1 MKYECDIVKDLM
13 PLYIDDLLS
22 ENSKKFVEDH
32 INSCESCKNYYDKL
46 SSEIKIPVSKEARFS
61 DLRPIEYLKSNLSKK
76 IIKKVLGTTLVIGLL
91 VGAFLFAQL
100 YKLPVDPQ
108 MIDFYVNDNYLM
120 MKYQEKGDIL
130 FSAGNS
136 WENDGTW
143 TVNFSQTPWERYIA
157 PLYRKENYN
166 NDFMRL
172 DMVDKVYDSNGN
184 VLWEKKTKKK

>member
-100 YKLPVDPQ
+100 YKLPVEPQ

-166 NDFMRL
+166 NGFMRL

>member
-166 NDFMRL
+166 NGFMRL

>member
-46 SSEIKIPVSKEARFS
+46 SSEVKIPVSKEARFS

-120 MKYQEKGDIL
+120 MKYQEKGDIF

>member
-32 INSCESCKNYYDKL
+32 INSCESCKKYYEKL

-61 DLRPIEYLKSNLSKK
+61 DLRPIEYLKSNLTRK
-76 IIKKVLGTTLVIGLL
+76 IIKKVLATMLVLTLC
-91 VGAFLFAQL
+91 VGAFLFAKL

-108 MIDFYVNDNYLM
+108 MMDFYEKDKYLM
-120 MKYQEKGDIL
+120 MKYQKKGDIL
-130 FSAGNS
+130 FSAGDA
-136 WENDGTW
+136 WENDGVW

-157 PLYRKENYN
+157 PLYKKENYN
-166 NDFMRL
+166 SDFMRL
-172 DMVDKVYDSNGN
+172 DMVDKLYDSDGN
-184 VLWEKKTKKK
+184 VLWEKNK